1 MGSNRL
7 FVCEPLIPGGSSRT
21 NEGAGSS
28 RASWPRSAGVGV
40 RSHPPS
46 PSPTSFEARGIL
58 DVRVVVGPAAFW
70 LLVEELLTASV
81 PEVPLELVLP
91 PVDDPDG
98 PEGAEGAGLEDP
110 PPDPGAGGGFG
121 AGTGGTVTVGS
132 GVTVGMGSKAPAVVA
147 PSQIGAMLATIEPLI
162 TNAEMRRRRRRDDN
176 GNLTIDITY
185 PVKRR
190 LMPPG
195 NGLRVF
201 RALENRGVTADVSG
215 SAVPYVRR
223 RGGRE
228 EVDMRRFV
236 VAFLTVAVLGLTA
249 PAAAHASQ
257 CELKV
262 KSDGTK
268 VMVCI

>member
-1 MGSNRL
+1 
-7 FVCEPLIPGGSSRT
+7 
-21 NEGAGSS
+21 
-28 RASWPRSAGVGV
+28 
-40 RSHPPS
+40 
-46 PSPTSFEARGIL
+46 
-58 DVRVVVGPAAFW
+58 
-70 LLVEELLTASV
+70 
-81 PEVPLELVLP
+81 
-91 PVDDPDG
+91 
-98 PEGAEGAGLEDP
+98 
-110 PPDPGAGGGFG
+110 
-121 AGTGGTVTVGS
+121 
-132 GVTVGMGSKAPAVVA
+132 MGSKAPAVVA

-162 TNAEMRRRRRRDDN
+162 TNAEMRRRRRRDDKR
-176 GNLTIDITY
+176 NLTIDITY

-195 NGLRVF
+195 GNRLRVF
-201 RALENRGVTADVSG
+201 RALENRGVTADVS
-215 SAVPYVRR
+215 ACRVLYVRR